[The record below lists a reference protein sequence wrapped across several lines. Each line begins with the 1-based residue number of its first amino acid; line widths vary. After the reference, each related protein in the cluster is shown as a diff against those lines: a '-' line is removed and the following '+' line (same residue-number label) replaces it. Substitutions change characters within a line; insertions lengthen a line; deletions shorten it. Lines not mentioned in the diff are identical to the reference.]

1 MLTSAAINVRRLIG
15 SHDVLL
21 LTLDTLRHDVAV
33 DCLSRGRT
41 PFLAGLLPHGWE
53 ERHTPGNFT
62 FAAHAAFFA
71 GFLPTPARPGKYPRP
86 FALSFPGSETTADT
100 TAVFDA

>member
-1 MLTSAAINVRRLIG
+1 MSPNRILDVRSLIG

-33 DCLSRGRT
+33 DCWRRGKT
-41 PFLAGLLPHGWE
+41 PFLASLLPGGWE
-53 ERHTPGNFT
+53 ERHSPGNFT

-71 GFLPTPARPGKYPRP
+71 GFLPTPARPREHPP
-86 FALSFPGSETTADT
+86 SHAVSFPRSQTTRPT
-100 TAVFDA
+100 T